1 MGPEMSIVAE
11 PARVELDSETLADLA
26 RRAASSPLP
35 YWAHQHAPASALPA
49 DELAPTPTAIDVFGG
64 EIVPFPKPPRELAER
79 YFNIVQWAEHDRGGL
94 FPAVAEPQL
103 LASRLR
109 DAFRPFRP

>member
-1 MGPEMSIVAE
+1 MSTVAG

-49 DELAPTPTAIDVFGG
+49 HDPAPTPTRATQADVF
-64 EIVPFPKPPRELAER
+64 VKA
-79 YFNIVQWAEHDRGGL
+79 VVH
-94 FPAVAEPQL
+94 PAAG
-103 LASRLR
+103 
-109 DAFRPFRP
+109 